1 MRKSTKQDRQTQE
14 EKEIAIAKVLESD
27 VSTANI
33 DTSVLANQKTPLQV
47 KLAELSK
54 RDLLYQIKVTT
65 PIGTISIPH
74 YGKAPNLATIKSY
87 LQINYPQYLTAKVEV
102 STYGEP
108 EFSYTPDDQLP
119 YATTQFGSIYKVTFT
134 YTKFFFFRK
143 TKTIIYL
150 EQDSSK
156 PVSLYKLLRTYPKVI
171 VKSLDVIGK
180 VLPAAPDSLAQING
194 ALINA
199 KTNKHKY

>member
-1 MRKSTKQDRQTQE
+1 MKPNKQTQK

-27 VSTANI
+27 INLPNI
-33 DTSVLANQKTPLQV
+33 DTTVLANQKTPLQV

-102 STYGEP
+102 NTYGEP
-108 EFSYTPDDQLP
+108 EFSYTPEDQLP
-119 YATTQFGSIYKVTFT
+119 YAITQFGTIYEVTFT
-134 YTKFFFFRK
+134 YTKFFFFTK
-143 TKTIIYL
+143 TKTIIYI

-156 PVSLYKLLRTYPKVI
+156 PVSLFSLLRRYPKVI
-171 VKSLDVIGK
+171 AKSLRVIGK
-180 VLPAAPDSLAQING
+180 VLPATLNSLNPVNG
-194 ALINA
+194 AIINA
-199 KTNKHKY
+199 KTNKCKY